1 MKARSIARE
10 LALLSLSQLPS
21 SSEKLESQQL
31 SNLLVAAVR
40 TLTTEVEDA
49 LETASG
55 EIQRANDRLLTSE
68 TRANDVQT
76 ARAML
81 QDGIQLTQ
89 NAINRLATAMQL
101 PEIIQS
107 ATAAEPNFDVRRY
120 ALTLVNTVHQNRAEI
135 DETLEQALVDWQ
147 LNRLARI
154 DRDILRIA
162 VAEIEFLGF
171 QDRVSVAIDE
181 AVELAKRYSGDEGYK
196 FINGVLRR
204 VTDRL
209 KLQAKENRK
218 QETGDRRQEKSEV
231 KSIPTDR

>member
-10 LALLSLSQLPS
+10 LALLSLSQLPN
-21 SSEKLESQQL
+21 SSEKLEAQQL

-55 EIQRANDRLLTSE
+55 EVQRANDRLLTSE

-89 NAINRLATAMQL
+89 SAINRLATAMQL
-101 PEIIQS
+101 PETIQS

-120 ALTLVNTVHQNRAEI
+120 ALTLVNTVNQNRAEI
-135 DETLEQALVDWQ
+135 DEILEQALVDWQ

-209 KLQAKENRK
+209 KQKAVGSR
-218 QETGDRRQEKSEV
+218 KSEV
-231 KSIPTDR
+231 RSQQ